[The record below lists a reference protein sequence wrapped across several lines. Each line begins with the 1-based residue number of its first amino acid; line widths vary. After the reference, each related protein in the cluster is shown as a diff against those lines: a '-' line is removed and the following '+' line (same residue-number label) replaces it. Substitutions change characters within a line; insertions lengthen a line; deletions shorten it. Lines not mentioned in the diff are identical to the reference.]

1 MQPPETAQVCRWN
14 AREENELVPAS
25 LTGRAGE
32 GGTGRSHGLHAAL
45 CASFFQEKLP
55 MYFHWLELQFL
66 QKWQTTFNEET
77 LENNVLP

>member
-1 MQPPETAQVCRWN
+1 
-14 AREENELVPAS
+14 
-25 LTGRAGE
+25 
-32 GGTGRSHGLHAAL
+32 
-45 CASFFQEKLP
+45 